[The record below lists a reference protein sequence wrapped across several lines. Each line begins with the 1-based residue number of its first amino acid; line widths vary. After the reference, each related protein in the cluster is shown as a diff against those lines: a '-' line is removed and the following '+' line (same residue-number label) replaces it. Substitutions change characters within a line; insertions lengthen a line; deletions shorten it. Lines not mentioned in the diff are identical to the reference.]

1 MARGSECAK
10 SLSPVAVVVRTMLEL
25 TMASKLP
32 LRHLL
37 YNFLRRQSLKDTK
50 KTPRKVFAF
59 GAARVPVARKNPVE
73 R

>member
-1 MARGSECAK
+1 MA
-10 SLSPVAVVVRTMLEL
+10 T
-25 TMASKLP
+25 KLP

-37 YNFLRRQSLKDTK
+37 YNFLRRQSAKDPK

-59 GAARVPVARKNPVE
+59 GNPEIRAARKKPVE

>member
-1 MARGSECAK
+1 
-10 SLSPVAVVVRTMLEL
+10 
-25 TMASKLP
+25 MASKLP

-37 YNFLRRQSLKDTK
+37 YNFLRRQSAKDNK

-59 GAARVPVARKNPVE
+59 GDPAVRAARKIPVE

>member
-1 MARGSECAK
+1 MA
-10 SLSPVAVVVRTMLEL
+10 T
-25 TMASKLP
+25 KLP

-37 YNFLRRQSLKDTK
+37 YNFLRRQSVKDAK

-59 GAARVPVARKNPVE
+59 GDPGVRAARKNPIE

>member
-1 MARGSECAK
+1 
-10 SLSPVAVVVRTMLEL
+10 MLEWA
-25 TMASKLP
+25 MVRKPP

-37 YNFLRRQSLKDTK
+37 YNFLRRQSAKDTK

-59 GAARVPVARKNPVE
+59 GDPGVRAARKNPVE